1 MIVIANSE
9 PGYFD
14 KLYNSQSESLSN
26 SSIAKESFGNSQDKC
41 LNESHQKLIESVND
55 KLLSKPV
62 SESEGK
68 KTFEK
73 EMPNA

>member
-1 MIVIANSE
+1 MIKRSNNNLGV
-9 PGYFD
+9 FD

-41 LNESHQKLIESVND
+41 LNESHQKLIESIND
-55 KLLSKPV
+55 KLLTKPV
-62 SESEGK
+62 TESEGK

-73 EMPNA
+73 EMPNT